1 MKKYAENSQPQNHL
15 EDLIKEQSLL
25 IFDEENWVA
34 KDLWKL
40 AEVTYSYDKETGINT
55 TLFVKWWLLDLRLY
69 KKACEETKKELLLKA
84 RDNLVVLLNEK
95 KTQIENT
102 TNNLILFESF
112 WKRSIESNL
121 KSIFH
126 EALVEKNDFLDYS
139 LNAIPF
145 ELLKAWIELN
155 LSKKDEED
163 IENKQ
168 EKLDEK
174 LFWWKIKDNPE
185 ETILSYEYILEK
197 YNNWKTKLNN
207 SEQKRFE
214 WYLEKIK
221 PHLPEGYKYESKIKP
236 EAIKWDF
243 LKLDLPKKDYI
254 LWFNIFVEALE
265 KLEHIV
271 ESNNQVWSISDGP
284 KWVQF
289 PTNEKFNHIKIDRFL
304 LLWEHEI
311 ETHNITDYNWK
322 QLLGNLRWSKSTE
335 KDEWVAMLMEQLF
348 MYWKGLYKIDNDWDQ
363 IIDIEKIRINSYFT
377 KTLMWELL
385 EDDDLL
391 DFLELSEKFDP
402 DVITAQDRFDR
413 LKRNNKKHVQHKDTT
428 YTRWLFKAIKEIN
441 KFIKSKWEEW
451 INPEDLFLWKISFN
465 ETAKLKSIKE
475 AKEKA
480 WENIEIIK
488 PLFIS
493 DAVYYAVTEKLK
505 WESWTITW
513 EWFYKYLSEK
523 YPIFNFTEEQVKAVS
538 YETKRNVY
546 WIVNILL
553 KNISQNDIKN
563 IWKQNPVFNTQ
574 IWDKILSVINNQ
586 YQNPIEKVRK
596 KMHPDRKNA
605 S

>member
-1 MKKYAENSQPQNHL
+1 MEQYAENSQPQNHL
-15 EDLIKEQSLL
+15 EDLIKEQSLH
-25 IFDEENWVA
+25 IFDEENWIK
-34 KDLWKL
+34 KDLRKL
-40 AEVTYSYDKETGINT
+40 AEVTYSYDKTTWINT
-55 TLFVKWWLLDLRLY
+55 TLFVKWWWLNLRLY
-69 KKACEETKKELLLKA
+69 KKSCKETKRKLLLEAKN
-84 RDNLVVLLNEK
+84 NLINLLNEK
-95 KTQIENT
+95 KSQIKNT

-112 WKRSIESNL
+112 WEKSIESNL
-121 KSIFH
+121 KSIFY
-126 EALVEKNDFLDYS
+126 EALLEKENFLDYS

-145 ELLKAWIELN
+145 ELEKAWIELEIN
-155 LSKKDEED
+155 KEDEEEL
-163 IENKQ
+163 ENKQ
-168 EKLDEK
+168 EELDKK
-174 LFWWKIKDNPE
+174 LFWWKIKDNTE

-197 YNNWKTKLNN
+197 YNNAKDKLNKE
-207 SEQKRFE
+207 EQKRFQ
-214 WYLEKIK
+214 WYLNKIK
-221 PHLPEGYKYESKIKP
+221 PYLPKWYKYQLKEKP
-236 EAIKWDF
+236 KSIDWDF
-243 LKLDLPKKDYI
+243 LNIELPKKDYI

-271 ESNNQVWSISDGP
+271 ESNNEIWSISDGP

-289 PTNEKFNHIKIDRFL
+289 PTNEKFSHIQIDRFL

-322 QLLGNLRWSKSTE
+322 QLLGNLRWSRSTE

-348 MYWKGLYKIDNDWDQ
+348 KYWKGLYKIDEDWDQ

-391 DFLELSEKFDP
+391 DFLKLSEKFDP

-413 LKRNNKKHVQHKDTT
+413 LKRNNKRHVQHKDTT

-441 KFIKSKWEEW
+441 KFIKSKWKEW
-451 INPEDLFLWKISFN
+451 INPEDLFLGKISFD
-465 ETAKLKSIKE
+465 ETKKLKKIKE
-475 AKEKA
+475 SKEKN

-523 YPIFNFTEEQVKAVS
+523 YPIFNFTEEHVKAVS

-546 WIVNILL
+546 WIVNIL
-553 KNISQNDIKN
+553 KNIAENDIKN

-574 IWDKILSVINNQ
+574 MWNQILNVISNQ
-586 YQNPIEKVRK
+586 YKNPIEKVRK

-605 S
+605 T